1 VPTKVVA
8 LRPLRYKGKA
18 KSARAK
24 RVIRH
29 IRVRRKVYGAPERP
43 RMAVFRSSNHIF
55 VQIIDD
61 QAQHTVAAASDMD
74 PEIRSE
80 CEGKRK
86 TEVAKLVG
94 TLAASRGKAAGVTKV
109 VFDRGGYAYH
119 GRVQAL
125 AEAAREGGL
134 TF

>member
-1 VPTKVVA
+1 MGKVVA
-8 LRPLRYKGKA
+8 LLPLRYKGKA

-29 IRVRRKVYGAPERP
+29 IRVRKKVYGAPERP
-43 RMAVFRSSNHIF
+43 RMAVFRSSKHIS
-55 VQIIDD
+55 VQVIDD
-61 QAQHTVAAASDMD
+61 SVGNTVASASDVD
-74 PEIRSE
+74 AEIRQE
-80 CEGKRK
+80 CQGKRK

-94 TLAASRGKAAGVTKV
+94 ALAASRSKTAGITQV

-134 TF
+134 QF

>member
-1 VPTKVVA
+1 MRKVVA
-8 LRPLRYKGKA
+8 LLPLRYKGKA

-29 IRVRRKVYGAPERP
+29 IRVRKKVYGAPERP
-43 RMAVFRSSNHIF
+43 RMAVFRSSNHIS
-55 VQIIDD
+55 VQVIDD
-61 QAQHTVAAASDMD
+61 QAGHTLASASDVD
-74 PEIRSE
+74 AEIREE
-80 CEGKRK
+80 CQGKRK

-94 TLAASRGKAAGVTKV
+94 ALAASRSKSVGVTQV

-134 TF
+134 LF

>member
-1 VPTKVVA
+1 MGKVVA
-8 LRPLRYKGKA
+8 LLPLRYKGKA

-29 IRVRRKVYGAPERP
+29 IRVRKKVYGAPERP
-43 RMAVFRSSNHIF
+43 RMAVFRSSKHIS
-55 VQIIDD
+55 VQVIDD
-61 QAQHTVAAASDMD
+61 SVGHTVASASDVD
-74 PEIRSE
+74 AEIRRE
-80 CEGKRK
+80 CQGKRK

-94 TLAASRGKAAGVTKV
+94 ALAASRSKTAGVTQV

-134 TF
+134 QF

>member
-1 VPTKVVA
+1 MGKVVA
-8 LRPLRYKGKA
+8 LLPLRYKGKA

-29 IRVRRKVYGAPERP
+29 IRVRKKVYGAPERP
-43 RMAVFRSSNHIF
+43 RMAVFRSSKHIS
-55 VQIIDD
+55 VQVIDD
-61 QAQHTVAAASDMD
+61 KAGHTVVSASDVD
-74 PEIRSE
+74 AEIRQE
-80 CEGKRK
+80 CQGKRK

-94 TLAASRGKAAGVTKV
+94 ALAASRSKTAGVTQV

-134 TF
+134 QF

>member
-1 VPTKVVA
+1 MGNRKFDS
-8 LRPLRYKGKA
+8 R
-18 KSARAK
+18 K
-24 RVIRH
+24 RWIRH
-29 IRVRRKVYGAPERP
+29 RRVRKNVHGIADRP
-43 RMAVFRSSNHIF
+43 RLAVFRSSNHIS

-61 QAQHTVAAASDMD
+61 QAGHTLVAASDMD
-74 PEIRSE
+74 AEIRSE
-80 CEGKRK
+80 CQGKRK

-94 TLAASRGKAAGVTKV
+94 TLAASRSKTAGVIQV

-125 AEAAREGGL
+125 ADAAREGGL

>member
-1 VPTKVVA
+1 MPTKVVA

-18 KSARAK
+18 KSSRAK
-24 RVIRH
+24 RIIRH
-29 IRVRRKVYGAPERP
+29 IRVRKKVYGAPERP
-43 RMAVFRSSNHIF
+43 RMAVFRSNNHIS

-61 QAQHTVAAASDMD
+61 HAGHTLAAASDMD
-74 PEIRSE
+74 AEIRSE
-80 CEGKRK
+80 CQGKRK

-94 TLAASRGKAAGVTKV
+94 TLAANRSKTAGVKQV

-125 AEAAREGGL
+125 ADAAREGGL

>member
-1 VPTKVVA
+1 MPTKVVA

-43 RMAVFRSSNHIF
+43 RMAVFRSSNHIS
-55 VQIIDD
+55 VQIINDEIG
-61 QAQHTVAAASDMD
+61 HTVAAASDMD
-74 PEIRSE
+74 AEIRSE
-80 CEGKRK
+80 CQGKPK

-94 TLAASRGKAAGVTKV
+94 ALAASRGKTAGVTQV

-119 GRVQAL
+119 GRVEAL
-125 AEAAREGGL
+125 ADAAREGGL